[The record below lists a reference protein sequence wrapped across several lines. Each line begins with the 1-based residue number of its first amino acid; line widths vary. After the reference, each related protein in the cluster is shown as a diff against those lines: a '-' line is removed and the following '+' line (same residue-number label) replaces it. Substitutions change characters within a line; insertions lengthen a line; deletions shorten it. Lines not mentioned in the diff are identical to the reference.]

1 MDTLLSKFSAVVNGV
16 ITGFDRIVFK
26 GIIRPIM
33 HAAGMESYLIA
44 RKVLNKDF
52 KGAPV
57 RR

>member
-33 HAAGMESYLIA
+33 YAAGMESYLVG

-52 KGAPV
+52 KRAPV